1 MGVEPGGGSDVWAR
15 PAPGRPCLWPSRRQ
29 SSSCEITS
37 QQLRSRQPS
46 GSTQCPRDRQ
56 QPQLSTACG
65 MGSRQPC
72 ATSPALQHAAGRST
86 PVRQRGIEEARTGK
100 PWPSCLCLAD
110 RTTSSLAPSA
120 YPHLPAP
127 LAPLTTSALQ
137 SLDSLNFTPRPPL
150 ICPDYLPHPSHNRHI
165 YCAHPLHEGILVDSS
180 CLPFSYLPPCL
191 RSPFLQQ
198 PTPGHARPLS
208 SAYVIVLTQ
217 TLPPDTSLTTCLPSG
232 LHDVP

>member
-1 MGVEPGGGSDVWAR
+1 MTCGPGLLPVAPACGR
-15 PAPGRPCLWPSRRQ
+15 PAGNRRAVR
-29 SSSCEITS
+29 SPASSCDPASPAAARNAQGTVNS
-37 QQLRSRQPS
+37 HSS
-46 GSTQCPRDRQ
+46 
-56 QPQLSTACG
+56 PQTCG

-72 ATSPALQHAAGRST
+72 ATSPALQHPAGRST

-150 ICPDYLPHPSHNRHI
+150 ICPDYLSHPSHIRHI

-180 CLPFSYLPPCL
+180 CLPSSYLPSCP
-191 RSPFLQQ
+191 RSPFSQQ

-208 SAYVIVLTQ
+208 SAYVIALTQ
-217 TLPPDTSLTTCLPSG
+217 TLPSDTSLTTCLPSG